1 MFTKKNANK
10 KKPVRPITFLK
21 KEEVIGKNSGNDV
34 DPNIEKLH
42 QNRLNWD
49 FQDFLNSTL
58 NPKNILLE
66 TEKNANPKPF
76 LFLRSSKASE
86 NFKLD
91 QPSNCKTK
99 KTPSRSGEREAMDL
113 VETQTFPANLVRG
126 NPRASTR
133 LFSTNHIH
141 SRALVSERL

>member
-66 TEKNANPKPF
+66 TEKK
-76 LFLRSSKASE
+76 
-86 NFKLD
+86 
-91 QPSNCKTK
+91 CK
-99 KTPSRSGEREAMDL
+99 S
-113 VETQTFPANLVRG
+113 
-126 NPRASTR
+126 
-133 LFSTNHIH
+133 
-141 SRALVSERL
+141 